1 MVGLGV
7 PELIVLGVILVLVP
21 WSLAWQAI
29 AMWYSA
35 RRGEKVWF
43 VVFLLLHTAGILEI
57 IYLFAVAKIQ
67 QRDGATNGQVTAS
80 GG

>member
-7 PELIVLGVILVLVP
+7 PELIVFGVILVLLP
-21 WSLAWQAI
+21 WSLVWQAI
-29 AMWYSA
+29 AMWHSA
-35 RRGEKVWF
+35 RHGEKVWF

-67 QRDGATNGQVTAS
+67 RRDGATNGQVTTS